1 MRPGI
6 FIYIKVIKL
15 PINIPTLSARISYQS
30 ALVFLIHKSIIYS
43 LPTPIANVIS
53 MATHKGKNRL
63 KIITNI
69 ADIKQCK
76 YLSVI
81 YLTKYFIS

>member
-1 MRPGI
+1 MMSGI

-30 ALVFLIHKSIIYS
+30 ALVFLIHKSTMYS
-43 LPTPIANVIS
+43 LPTPITNVIS
-53 MATHKGKNRL
+53 MAAHKGKNIQ
-63 KIITNI
+63 KTITNT
-69 ADIKQCK
+69 ADTIQCK

-81 YLTKYFIS
+81 YLTK